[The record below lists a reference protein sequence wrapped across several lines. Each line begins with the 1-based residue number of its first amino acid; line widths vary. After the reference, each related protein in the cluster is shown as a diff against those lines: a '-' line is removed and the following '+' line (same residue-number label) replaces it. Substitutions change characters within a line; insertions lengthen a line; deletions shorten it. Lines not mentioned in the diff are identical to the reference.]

1 MTSEHTDK
9 EQQVEQLKQQIEKL
23 KRDVNAL
30 CIGLFFLILV
40 VGVWLFRVETTSKEA
55 TRRVASDVSLVQKSL
70 RQHKG
75 GKDCGSYEEVNQNCH
90 HRD

>member
-30 CIGLFFLILV
+30 CIGLFFSNLNRGRMV
-40 VGVWLFRVETTSKEA
+40 VSRRDNIQGGNKE
-55 TRRVASDVSLVQKSL
+55 S
-70 RQHKG
+70 
-75 GKDCGSYEEVNQNCH
+75 CE
-90 HRD
+90 